1 MIIIKELISA
11 LISVTCFDT
20 SKHRSKLRFI
30 ARSSVST
37 SNNTVQPGGRQRPA
51 WVSQASEVQRLTP
64 PRCGRRLLEVQPW
77 SSTCE
82 FNPAWC
88 GQRLLGVQRL
98 TPEPPWPNKN
108 RSGACE
114 KGRGKSEGICHLIS
128 SITLQCRVRF
138 NMKNPR

>member
-51 WVSQASEVQRLTP
+51 WASQASEVQRLTP
-64 PRCGRRLLEVQPW
+64 PRCGRRLLEVQQ
-77 SSTCE
+77 
-82 FNPAWC
+82 FNLRVQPSMVQAAAPRSPAAYTSMV
-88 GQRLLGVQRL
+88 RAAA
-98 TPEPPWPNKN
+98 P
-108 RSGACE
+108 RSPAAHT
-114 KGRGKSEGICHLIS
+114 RAP
-128 SITLQCRVRF
+128 
-138 NMKNPR
+138 MA